1 MEKEILVN
9 HPAAATAQQGPK
21 KIQPRKSVSFA
32 LLAHFNRMQAE
43 KRASCVQLVFPKA
56 KTPRQCACHVSL
68 AACNL
73 SKTKHFVTTVKL
85 ENIQRPQARSTV
97 NRASQDGQH

>member
-21 KIQPRKSVSFA
+21 KIHSRKSARFA
-32 LLAHFNRMQAE
+32 LLAHFNQMQAK
-43 KRASCVQLVFPKA
+43 KRASRAQLVFLKA
-56 KTPRQCACHVSL
+56 KTPRQCASHVSL
-68 AACNL
+68 AAFNL
-73 SKTKHFVTTVKL
+73 FKTKRFVTTVKL
-85 ENIQRPQARSTV
+85 EHIQRPQAKPTV